1 MTPPRTRRSLFGLT
15 SRLLAGGLLLF
26 VLLPLATLL
35 AAAAPTALVAALT
48 DPQVLASL
56 SLTLRAAAAATL
68 LAALGGIPL
77 AYLLARRRFTGQRL
91 VEALVDLP
99 VVVPHTA
106 AGIALLLVFG
116 RRGLLGEPLAALG
129 LTFTDNALGVT
140 LAMLFVSLPYL
151 VNGSRAAFAL
161 IDPELELTALVEG
174 ASEWQAFRLVT
185 LPLAWRGIVGGALL
199 MWARGISEFGAVV
212 IMAYHPKIMPVLVYE
227 RFEGFGLAAA
237 LPPAALLIGVTL
249 LVFLALRL
257 LLLPEAD

>member
-1 MTPPRTRRSLFGLT
+1 
-15 SRLLAGGLLLF
+15 
-26 VLLPLATLL
+26 
-35 AAAAPTALVAALT
+35 
-48 DPQVLASL
+48 
-56 SLTLRAAAAATL
+56 
-68 LAALGGIPL
+68 
-77 AYLLARRRFTGQRL
+77 
-91 VEALVDLP
+91 
-99 VVVPHTA
+99 
-106 AGIALLLVFG
+106 
-116 RRGLLGEPLAALG
+116 
-129 LTFTDNALGVT
+129 
-140 LAMLFVSLPYL
+140 VSLPYL